1 MDEATARACREHA
14 LGYLERSHTAA
25 TPDMKRMFIELA
37 QSWNFLADEIDR
49 ARLNE
54 RTETSPPSTPDF

>member
-1 MDEATARACREHA
+1 
-14 LGYLERSHTAA
+14 
-25 TPDMKRMFIELA
+25 MFIELA

-54 RTETSPPSTPDF
+54 RTETSPPCTPDF